1 MAADVLTRLLSPFG
15 GLVRVVMCR
24 LRAQG
29 IGGGG
34 PFGLSSP
41 LHPTPRRPGNTIT
54 WKSDLV
60 NATAIIFAP
69 FGTNPFCRIKE
80 C

>member
-34 PFGLSSP
+34 AFWVVQPP
-41 LHPTPRRPGNTIT
+41 PPHPPPPWQYDYMEI
-54 WKSDLV
+54 
-60 NATAIIFAP
+60 
-69 FGTNPFCRIKE
+69 
-80 C
+80 